1 MASGSDPQ
9 GPVRPARNSMS
20 AQRFGSRWT
29 MMLAMLGMAVGTG
42 NIWRFPRIAAKNGG
56 GEFLVAWIVFLFLWS
71 VPLILLEFGMGRKT
85 RSGPVR
91 AFVSLAGPGWAWTGA
106 MVVCVCSGIL
116 CYYSVVAGWTVRY
129 AVAAIGGGLS
139 SPAPGAFWTDFTSS
153 GLPAVCHA
161 VMLGVAVLIVGK
173 GVSAI
178 ERVAN
183 VLMPALIVLVLVLVG
198 RALTLPGASDG
209 IEYLFS
215 VDWSGLANARIWIEA
230 LTQNAW
236 DTGAGWG
243 LVLCYAAYQR
253 ERDDTALNSFVLPA
267 ANNAISLLAGIMVF
281 CTVFSAV
288 PALMDRA
295 ATDPAQLSGLGS
307 LEQAVRDG
315 QPFSSQLLQDT
326 VFSEGNAGI
335 TFIWMPE
342 LFRSMPQGGFFMALF
357 FAALAFAAFTS
368 LMAMVEVATR
378 TFEDAGIDRRKA
390 IKGIAAAGFLIGL
403 PSALNMNVLDN
414 QDWVWGVALILS
426 GLFFALAAGRYG
438 ARKLREET
446 LNHEHSNIRIGSWWD
461 FVIRTVVPFEAVA
474 LTIWLLYQSWQDNP
488 DGWLVPFG
496 ADHVF
501 SVGTVLLQ
509 VGVVAFVLFLCNR
522 RLADSV
528 RQGDQS
534 A

>member
-1 MASGSDPQ
+1 
-9 GPVRPARNSMS
+9 
-20 AQRFGSRWT
+20 
-29 MMLAMLGMAVGTG
+29 MLAMLGMAVGTG

-71 VPLILLEFGMGRKT
+71 IPLILLEFGMGRKT

-91 AFVSLAGPGWAWTGA
+91 AFVSLAGPRWAWTGA

-129 AVAAIGGGLS
+129 AVAAVGGGLS
-139 SPAPGAFWTDFTSS
+139 SPVPGAFWSDFTSS
-153 GLPAVCHA
+153 ALPAVCHA
-161 VMLGVAVLIVGK
+161 IMLGLAVLVVAK

-178 ERVAN
+178 ERVAT
-183 VLMPALIVLVLVLVG
+183 VLMPALIVLVLVLVA
-198 RALTLPGASDG
+198 RAVTLPGASDG
-209 IEYLFS
+209 IAYLFGI
-215 VDWSGLANARIWIEA
+215 DWGELTSARIWIEA

-243 LVLCYAAYQR
+243 LVICYAAYQR
-253 ERDDTALNSFVLPA
+253 EREDTALNSFVLPA

-288 PALMDRA
+288 PALIDRA
-295 ATDPAQLSGLGS
+295 ATDPDQLRGLGS

-315 QPFSSQLLQDT
+315 QPFSEQLVQDT
-326 VFSEGNAGI
+326 VFSEGNTGI

-357 FAALAFAAFTS
+357 FMALAFAAFTS
-368 LMAMVEVATR
+368 LIAMVEVATR
-378 TFEDAGIDRRKA
+378 TFEDAGFDRRKA
-390 IKGIAAAGFLIGL
+390 LCGIASAGFLLGL

-426 GLFFALAAGRYG
+426 GLFFALAVGRYG
-438 ARKLREET
+438 AQKFRDET
-446 LNHEHSNIRIGSWWD
+446 LNHEHSDIRIGSWWD
-461 FVIRTVVPFEAVA
+461 FVIRTVVPFEAVV
-474 LTIWLLYQSWQDNP
+474 LTVWLLYQAWQDDP
-488 DGWLVPFG
+488 QGWLVPFG

-501 SVGTVLLQ
+501 SVGTVLVQL
-509 VGVVAFVLFLCNR
+509 GIVAVVLFLFNKR
-522 RLADSV
+522 IAASV
-528 RQGDQS
+528 RRGDES

>member
-1 MASGSDPQ
+1 
-9 GPVRPARNSMS
+9 
-20 AQRFGSRWT
+20 
-29 MMLAMLGMAVGTG
+29 MLAMLGMAVGTG

-106 MVVCVCSGIL
+106 LVVCVCSGIL
-116 CYYSVVAGWTVRY
+116 CYYSVVAGWTARY
-129 AVAAIGGGLS
+129 AVAAFGGELAA
-139 SPAPGAFWTDFTSS
+139 PVPGAFWVDFTSS
-153 GLPAVCHA
+153 AWPAVCHA
-161 VMLGVAVLIVGK
+161 AMLGLAVLVVAK

-178 ERVAN
+178 ERVAKI
-183 VLMPALIVLVLVLVG
+183 LMPALIVLVGVLVV
-198 RALTLPGASDG
+198 RAVTLPGAGDG
-209 IEYLFS
+209 MAYLFG
-215 VDWSGLANARIWIEA
+215 VEWSELTRARIWIEA

-253 ERDDTALNSFVLPA
+253 DSEDTALNSFVLPA

-288 PALMDRA
+288 PALLERA
-295 ATDPAQLSGLGS
+295 ATDPSQLKGLGS
-307 LEQAVRDG
+307 LEQAVREG
-315 QPFSSQLLQDT
+315 QAFSPELMQST

-342 LFRSMPQGGFFMALF
+342 LFRSIPGGGLFMTLF

-368 LMAMVEVATR
+368 LIAMVEVATR
-378 TFEDAGIDRRKA
+378 AFEDAGFDRRKA
-390 IKGIAAAGFLIGL
+390 IYGIAGGAFLIGL

-426 GLFFALAAGRYG
+426 GLFFALAVGRYG
-438 ARKLREET
+438 ARKFREET
-446 LNHEHSNIRIGSWWD
+446 LNHEHSDIRIGRWWD
-461 FVIRTVVPFEAVA
+461 FVIRAVVPFEAIA
-474 LTIWLLYQSWQDNP
+474 LTFWLLYQAWQDDP
-488 DGWLVPFG
+488 EGWLLPFG
-496 ADHVF
+496 QAHVF
-501 SVGTVLLQ
+501 SVGTVLVQ
-509 VGVVAFVLFLCNR
+509 VGVVAVVLLLFNK
-522 RLADSV
+522 RLAASV
-528 RQGDQS
+528 RRSDSS